1 MLPIAV
7 IPLCQSCG
15 ILQSLRRAEVRP
27 SVAAP
32 LVLPEATEGP
42 AAGTRSNGSKWI
54 AAAGG
59 SEFAAEGVGSFTNK
73 DCGLAGKQLG
83 EWTWAPAASG
93 FKTVGIC
100 VLPGASCRA
109 EQGPASGCLP
119 GCCLATA
126 PLDRAFIELPS
137 SFEAAPTAPNDVTCP
152 ATLTDNVCLHSASP
166 NRAGA
171 VFILR
176 SQTDPPMEKPDS
188 LETSKRIERVLF
200 DFEELKLRWAA
211 AHARVAEKTRL
222 PARELPPANPDDL
235 ELLRRRVTEL
245 ESALQAASLR
255 LAEQGAKVKAQA
267 SIELGPLP
275 VPAPAKP
282 AAAAA
287 AKGKELRHE
296 AMMRYLMEKLEE
308 TLTDRRRYFDR
319 YTTLRE
325 LVLSRS
331 SLPHVAE
338 SAARASGEAL
348 SEMESK
354 WILSD
359 QALLEA
365 RLLRAR
371 GRHRSLFESVRRK
384 EYQVD
389 EALRC
394 AEARRPTDA
403 AREELFQRL
412 GVLPAP
418 AVWRW
423 AGKETL
429 HAWGSGD
436 WHRLFSQAVGP
447 HWADSMFE
455 MLEFWG

>member
-1 MLPIAV
+1 
-7 IPLCQSCG
+7 
-15 ILQSLRRAEVRP
+15 
-27 SVAAP
+27 
-32 LVLPEATEGP
+32 
-42 AAGTRSNGSKWI
+42 
-54 AAAGG
+54 
-59 SEFAAEGVGSFTNK
+59 
-73 DCGLAGKQLG
+73 
-83 EWTWAPAASG
+83 
-93 FKTVGIC
+93 
-100 VLPGASCRA
+100 
-109 EQGPASGCLP
+109 
-119 GCCLATA
+119 
-126 PLDRAFIELPS
+126 
-137 SFEAAPTAPNDVTCP
+137 
-152 ATLTDNVCLHSASP
+152 
-166 NRAGA
+166 
-171 VFILR
+171 
-176 SQTDPPMEKPDS
+176 MEKPDS

-200 DFEELKLRWAA
+200 DFEAEVFVLAFSSSAAVNTRAPRWRMSILVSFESQVAAGEEVLLANGQCYAELKLRWAA

-222 PARELPPANPDDL
+222 PAREPPPANPDDL

-245 ESALQAASLR
+245 ESALQAAILR
-255 LAEQGAKVKAQA
+255 LVEQGAKVKAQA
-267 SIELGPLP
+267 SIELGHLP

-287 AKGKELRHE
+287 AKGEERRHE
-296 AMMRYLMEKLEE
+296 ATMRYLMEKLEE

-389 EALRC
+389 EALRS

-423 AGKETL
+423 AGKEIL

-436 WHRLFSQAVGP
+436 CHRLFLNGSQAVGP
-447 HWADSMFE
+447 HGADNSPLVTASYSMFE
-455 MLEFWG
+455 MLEFWGGACS